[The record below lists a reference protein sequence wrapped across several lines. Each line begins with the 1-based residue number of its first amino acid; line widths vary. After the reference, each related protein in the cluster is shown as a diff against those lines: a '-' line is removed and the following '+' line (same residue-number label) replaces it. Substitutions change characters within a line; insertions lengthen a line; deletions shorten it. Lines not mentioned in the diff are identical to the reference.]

1 MNSLY
6 RLLILITIL
15 GLLLPGCKNQPEN
28 KTSSIRFAN
37 FVVPTQEIKMVVKGP
52 DTKEF
57 NIKYGT
63 LTSFTDFREG
73 KYTFSVQTTNDSLI
87 LEKEL
92 GIGHGSK
99 YTITISG
106 IFNHA
111 VKKRKTLHTQL
122 MEAFKGAT
130 AFSANAGMP
139 VMQLYLDR
147 FEGSPSEGKLKA
159 ILMAPAISDVELY
172 VKTKGKFEKIT
183 TLVYPKPSSRE
194 YSLKPGSHSIQL
206 RFKNSEEILYS
217 GQLNLPPGKLTTLY
231 VFGKNTAYPYTLQT
245 VVVTN

>member
-1 MNSLY
+1 MF
-6 RLLILITIL
+6 RLLILLNFL
-15 GLLLPGCKNQPEN
+15 GLLFGCKSQPEN
-28 KTSSIRFAN
+28 KSSSIRFAN
-37 FVVPTQEIKMVVKGP
+37 FLVPTQEIKVVVKGA

-57 NIKYGT
+57 NIPYGT
-63 LTSFTDFREG
+63 ITSFTNFNEG
-73 KYTFSVQTTNDSLI
+73 KYMFSVQSTGDSII

-92 GIGHGSK
+92 GMGHGSK
-99 YTITISG
+99 YTITVSG

-139 VMQLYLDR
+139 VMEVYLDR

-159 ILMAPAISDVELY
+159 ILMAPAIADVELY
-172 VKTKGKFEKIT
+172 VKTKGKFKKIT

-194 YSLKPGSHSIQL
+194 FTLKPGGHSIQL

-217 GQLNLPPGKLTTLY
+217 GEVNVPAGKVTTLF
-231 VFGKNTAYPYTLQT
+231 VFGKNSAYPYTLQALT
-245 VVVTN
+245 VTNE